1 MKSKKLLMITQNFY
15 PELGSA
21 ANRMKMLFKHFTQEG
36 VVTHVL
42 TTEPSYPNHE
52 LYQNQYY
59 FDDDMINR
67 YENESIVRMKMLCEK
82 QNKNL
87 LARLMY
93 YVEQYIRVRHY
104 IYKHKNDYDYIYVT
118 SPNIFIAWATLF
130 MKKAKR
136 PTYIL
141 EVRDL
146 WPDSV
151 NGIKGVNLKLTWPL
165 LKRLEKLMYQRADKI
180 VINNKGF
187 QEHIQRMLSKDKQ
200 IQYIPNSVSE
210 EERFTE
216 EKFNAFHVIY
226 TGNIGYAQDVEH
238 LIELFEGLNDN
249 QVYSTAIVY
258 GVKAPKFRQAVQHL
272 EYVTL
277 KPVMSREQCL
287 KEISKHHI
295 ALSILN
301 DDEIFL
307 NVLPGKIVDAIG
319 VNTLPVTN
327 IGGKMAE
334 DINMFQIGFAEK
346 NATPKVLLEKILKY
360 RDHPSYF
367 ETQLK
372 NARQYRDQF
381 LNWEKNI
388 KTLMSFLK
396 G

>member
-21 ANRMKMLFKHFTQEG
+21 ANRMKMLFKHFTQES
-36 VVTHVL
+36 VITHVL
-42 TTEPSYPNHE
+42 TTEPSYPNHD
-52 LYQNQYY
+52 LYQDQNY
-59 FDDDMINR
+59 FDDDVINL
-67 YENESIVRMKMLCEK
+67 YENERIVRMHMFSKK

-87 LARLMY
+87 FARLIY
-93 YVEQYIRVRHY
+93 YIEQYIRVRYY
-104 IYKHKNDYDYIYVT
+104 IHKHKNDYDYIYVT

-136 PTYIL
+136 PDYIL

-187 QEHIQRMLSKDKQ
+187 RQHIQQMLNKDKP
-200 IQYIPNSVSE
+200 IQFIPNSVSE

-216 EKFNAFHVIY
+216 AKCKAFHVIY

-238 LIELFEGLNDN
+238 LIELFKGLNDN
-249 QVYSTAIVY
+249 QVHSTAIVY
-258 GVKAPKFRQAVQHL
+258 GVKAPKFRKAVQHL
-272 EYVTL
+272 DYVTI

-301 DDEIFL
+301 EDETFL

-334 DINMFQIGFAEK
+334 DIHTFQIGFAEK
-346 NATPKVLLEKILKY
+346 KATPEVLLEKILTY
-360 RDHPSYF
+360 RDKPSYF
-367 ETQLK
+367 EAQLK
-372 NARQYRDQF
+372 NVRQYRQQF

-388 KTLMSFLK
+388 KILIRFLK
-396 G
+396 E